1 MEAFENIVNKDMQS
15 HTERLKNTD
24 AATAANYGVF
34 FIASRPYEI
43 MEIRAVWSTAG
54 ASGSTLQIERLT
66 GTTAEGSG
74 DSVLTGTVD
83 LNGTA
88 NTVVSRKTVAL
99 QNRKMSTGDR
109 LALVDGGTLTSL
121 DNLVVTVLYK
131 PSGKGNYK

>member
-34 FIASRPYEI
+34 WIAPRACEV
-43 MEIRAVWSTAG
+43 MEIRASWSTAG
-54 ASGSTLQIERLT
+54 SSTPTLNVERLQGVEASG
-66 GTTAEGSG
+66 AG
-74 DSVLTGTVD
+74 DSIIIASIAMS
-83 LNGTA
+83 GTA
-88 NTVVSRKTVAL
+88 NTVNLKEGIEL
-99 QNRKMSTGDR
+99 QNQVLNEGDR
-109 LALVDGGTLTSL
+109 LGLVDAGTLTAL